1 MNSHSVAG
9 MTLLELLVV
18 ISVVSILTLVSISGL
33 FRAVSVAKNRA
44 ALAYASNVYKAASA
58 YIAEDA
64 AHTLVSGDCS
74 LGYTA
79 GNYNILPADSVV
91 QLCSIT
97 DPDGDRLPTVVVTS
111 TLGEIYTLPST

>member
-1 MNSHSVAG
+1 

-18 ISVVSILTLVSISGL
+18 IAIVSMLALVSISGL

-58 YIAEDA
+58 YIAED
-64 AHTLVSGDCS
+64 VSHALIVGDCS

-79 GNYNILPADSVV
+79 GGYNVLPADSIV
-91 QLCSIT
+91 QLCSVT
-97 DPDGDRLPTVVVTS
+97 DSDGDRLPTVVVTS
-111 TLGEIYTLPST
+111 TIGETYTLPPT